1 MADEDSPYSLSLQH
15 QNIRDE
21 LKALAQTLF
30 KDEGDKEFHGKIS
43 GNAGVESTF
52 HNVNISIA
60 SGGEKYQEL
69 FASLRTPS
77 LGYVTNDMPGVSE
90 VMSQLEMSFIEET
103 ARDQKAMTI
112 SRTKKAF
119 RDAEDKI
126 RALHETGVLKIEG
139 RVINKWELE
148 RAIRIGKTFFRA
160 SRKRSSIYICRKYG
174 G

>member
-1 MADEDSPYSLSLQH
+1 
-15 QNIRDE
+15 
-21 LKALAQTLF
+21 
-30 KDEGDKEFHGKIS
+30 
-43 GNAGVESTF
+43 
-52 HNVNISIA
+52 
-60 SGGEKYQEL
+60 
-69 FASLRTPS
+69 
-77 LGYVTNDMPGVSE
+77 MPGVSE

-160 SRKRSSIYICRKYG
+160 SQRGAVYTSAGNMEGESESFYDEFAVRRMAPSKTLWQRFWSPGNEVGKKINLLQKNSIEKLLKDGKQWEESRKASKKKEKSGQTKERGIGPLMAFTR
-174 G
+174 